1 MDAIF
6 SVLFESLK
14 QNLWVGLLSILLY
27 FIYKGGPK
35 VIDLFKD
42 YFQTKKEEL
51 INIKLSIER
60 GDERL
65 STAVDKISQ
74 AIFSFEKALLGV
86 KADLADD
93 IKESQHSIKLDLA
106 STREELKKEIR
117 DNKIENLIQKTQSV
131 PQKRDKQHG
140 PRSSRPDAGDM

>member
-6 SVLFESLK
+6 SVLFEALK
-14 QNLWVGLLSILLY
+14 ANLWVGLLSIFLY
-27 FIYKGGPK
+27 FVYKSGPK
-35 VIDLFKD
+35 IIVLFED
-42 YFQTKKEEL
+42 YFKTKKEEL
-51 INIKLSIER
+51 VNIKLSIER

-86 KADLADD
+86 KADLVDD

-117 DNKIENLIQKTQSV
+117 DNKIENLIQK
-131 PQKRDKQHG
+131 QKRDKHG
-140 PRSSRPDAGDM
+140 PRSSRPGDM